1 MNKDKNIIVGFDAKR
16 VVRNGTGLGAYGRNL
31 VNDLAAL
38 YPHMQLLLYA
48 PDEGREDLARQVK
61 SAQNLCMVYPKG
73 AKNALQKAAWRSRGV
88 VKDLLRD
95 GVNVFHGLSG
105 ELPKGVKAAGIDTVV
120 TIHDLIFMRHPEFYH
135 WWDALI
141 YRWKFRQTLK
151 EAHRI
156 IAISECTKRDIVKFG
171 HYPEDR
177 ISVIYQSC
185 DTRFREQ
192 ATPEKLR
199 EVSERYALPSR
210 FVLNVGTIEARKN
223 VLLAAKALKDVPKEV
238 HLVVLGRPT
247 PYINKVKSWVAH
259 NGLSARVHFL
269 HNVPN
274 EDLPAIYQQAEV
286 FAYPSRYEGFGIPII
301 EAIQSGLPV
310 VACTGSCLEEA
321 GGPHNLYV
329 APNDHK
335 GMAKAINA
343 MLKGQAGRDEA
354 ISQSMAYVQRFEN
367 KNVAE
372 QVAHCLFGREKM
384 E

>member
-1 MNKDKNIIVGFDAKR
+1 MNEDKNIIVGFDAKR

-141 YRWKFRQTLK
+141 YTWKFRQTLK

-185 DTRFREQ
+185 DTRFREP

-335 GMAKAINA
+335 GMAKAITA
-343 MLKGQAGRDEA
+343 RLKGQAGRDEA

>member
-1 MNKDKNIIVGFDAKR
+1 MNEDKNIIVGFDAKR

-38 YPHMQLLLYA
+38 YPHMQLLLYT

-185 DTRFREQ
+185 DTRFREP

-199 EVSERYALPSR
+199 EVSERYALPTR

-223 VLLAAKALKDVPKEV
+223 VLLAAKALKEVSKEV

-343 MLKGQAGRDEA
+343 RLKGQAGRDES

>member
-1 MNKDKNIIVGFDAKR
+1 MNEDKNIIVGFDAKR

-185 DTRFREQ
+185 DTRFREP

-199 EVSERYALPSR
+199 EVSERYALPTR

-343 MLKGQAGRDEA
+343 RLKGQAGRDET

>member
-1 MNKDKNIIVGFDAKR
+1 MNEDKNIIVGFDAKR

-61 SAQNLCMVYPKG
+61 SAHNLCMVYPKG

-185 DTRFREQ
+185 DTRFREL
-192 ATPEKLR
+192 ATPEQLR
-199 EVSERYALPSR
+199 EVSERYALPTR

-343 MLKGQAGRDEA
+343 RLKGQAGRDES
-354 ISQSMAYVQRFEN
+354 ISQSMTYVQRFEN

>member
-1 MNKDKNIIVGFDAKR
+1 MNEDKNIIVGFDAKR

-185 DTRFREQ
+185 DTRFREP

-199 EVSERYALPSR
+199 EVSERYALPPR

-223 VLLAAKALKDVPKEV
+223 VLLAAKALKEVSKEV

-259 NGLSARVHFL
+259 NGLSPRVHFL

-274 EDLPAIYQQAEV
+274 KDLPAIYQQAEV

-343 MLKGQAGRDEA
+343 RLKGQAGRDES

>member
-1 MNKDKNIIVGFDAKR
+1 MNEDKNIIVGFDAKR

-141 YRWKFRQTLK
+141 YTWKFRQTLK

-185 DTRFREQ
+185 DTRFREP

-343 MLKGQAGRDEA
+343 RLKGQAGRDEA

>member
-1 MNKDKNIIVGFDAKR
+1 MNEDKNIIVGFDAKR

-48 PDEGREDLARQVK
+48 PDEGREELARQVK

-156 IAISECTKRDIVKFG
+156 IAI
-171 HYPEDR
+171 
-177 ISVIYQSC
+177 
-185 DTRFREQ
+185 
-192 ATPEKLR
+192 PEKLR

-274 EDLPAIYQQAEV
+274 EDLPTIYQQAEV

-343 MLKGQAGRDEA
+343 RLKGQAGRDES
-354 ISQSMAYVQRFEN
+354 ISQSMTYVQRFEN

>member
-1 MNKDKNIIVGFDAKR
+1 MNEDKNIIVGFDAKR

-185 DTRFREQ
+185 DTRFREP

-199 EVSERYALPSR
+199 EVSERYALPTR

-286 FAYPSRYEGFGIPII
+286 FAYASRYEGFGITII